1 MSYQKFETQAIY
13 QAIHDLALWLTPH
26 VGKWAKWVRPTLGQ
40 QVLDCSLGVFRACV
54 SAYASPRPQRLQHL
68 QRASAEL
75 DGLRML
81 LRLSVSLRLTSIKQF
96 EHASGLVAE
105 VGKQLGGWISAEK
118 KDEGGKC

>member
-1 MSYQKFETQAIY
+1 MAYQAFETQAIY
-13 QAIHDLALWLTPH
+13 QAIHNLALWLTPH
-26 VGKWAKWVRPTLGQ
+26 VGKWPKWVRPTLGQ
-40 QVLDCSLGVFRACV
+40 QILDCSLSVFRACV
-54 SAYASPRPQRLQHL
+54 SAYASTKPQRLQYL

-105 VGKQLGGWISAEK
+105 VGKQLGGWISAAK